1 MKLSVIFAAAAIPFA
16 AGYSSDAV
24 AQKKYG
30 PGVTDTEIR
39 IGQTAPYSGPLSSLS
54 TFARIEAAYLRKI
67 NESGGINGRKI
78 TLISLDDAFSP
89 PKTVEQTRK
98 LVEGDEVLAIVGS
111 IGTPTNLA
119 TAKYLNSKGVPQ
131 ILVLASTPKLDD
143 PDNLPWTTTFM
154 MPQPVETSIY
164 ADYLLKSKP
173 DAKIAVIY
181 QNDDLGKGNLGWFKA
196 ALGAK
201 ASTMI
206 VKEAAYDV
214 MDPTIDSQ
222 IVALKASG
230 ADTLFHASNARFA
243 AQSIRK
249 AHELGW
255 KVQHV
260 LLSGVSVIAS
270 VLRPAGFE
278 ASTGAVTSF
287 WLKSPED
294 PMWDNDSDMREYRAF
309 MKQWAPGELIEESAF
324 AYTTAQMIVEVLKKC
339 GDDLSRENL
348 LKQATNIQ
356 DLRLPLFLPGVKIN
370 ISPTSRVAWRRAS
383 MARFDG
389 ARWVLFGDIV
399 TVPADNQASR

>member
-1 MKLSVIFAAAAIPFA
+1 MKLSMIFAAAAIPLA
-16 AGYSSDAV
+16 AGFSSDAT

-54 TFARIEAAYLRKI
+54 IFGRIEAAYLRKI

-78 TLISLDDAFSP
+78 NLISLDDAFSP

-98 LVEGDEVLAIVGS
+98 LVESDEVLAVVGS

-119 TAKYLNSKGVPQ
+119 TSKYLNSKGVPQ

-154 MPQPVETSIY
+154 MPQPVETRIY
-164 ADYLLKSKP
+164 AEYLLKSKP
-173 DAKIAVIY
+173 DARIAVIY

-214 MDPTIDSQ
+214 TEPTIDSQ

-260 LLSGVSVIAS
+260 LLSGVSVIAT
-270 VLRPAGFE
+270 VLRPAGLD
-278 ASTGAVTSF
+278 ASTGAVTSV
-287 WLKSPED
+287 WLKSSENPVSDDD
-294 PMWDNDSDMREYRAF
+294 PDMKEYRAF
-309 MKQWAPGELIEESAF
+309 MKQWAPGELVEESTF
-324 AYTTAQMIVEVLKKC
+324 AYATAQMIVEVLKRC

-348 LKQATNIQ
+348 LRQATNIQ
-356 DLRLPLFLPGVKIN
+356 GLQLPLFLPGVKIN
-370 ISPTSRVAWRRAS
+370 ISPTSRIAWRQAS

-389 ARWVLFGDIV
+389 SKWVLFGDILAF
-399 TVPADNQASR
+399 PAGN

>member
-1 MKLSVIFAAAAIPFA
+1 MKLSTILATTSTLLTV
-16 AGYSSDAV
+16 GLSSDAM

-54 TFARIEAAYLRKI
+54 NFARIEAAYFRKI

-78 TLISLDDAFSP
+78 TLISLDDAFLP
-89 PKTVEQTRK
+89 AKTVEQTRK
-98 LVEGDEVLAIVGS
+98 LVESDEVLAVVGS

-119 TAKYLNSKGVPQ
+119 TSKYLNSKGVPQ

-143 PDNLPWTTTFM
+143 PDNLPWTTAFM
-154 MPQPVETSIY
+154 MPQPVETRIY
-164 ADYLLKSKP
+164 AEYLLKSKP

-196 ALGAK
+196 ALGAR

-206 VKEAAYDV
+206 VKEAAYDIAE
-214 MDPTIDSQ
+214 PTIDSQ

-270 VLRPAGFE
+270 VLRPAGLE
-278 ASTGAVTSF
+278 ASTGAITSF
-287 WLKSPED
+287 WLKSSENPQ
-294 PMWDNDSDMREYRAF
+294 WDDDSDMREYRAF
-309 MKQWAPGELIEESAF
+309 MKQWAPGELVEESAF
-324 AYTTAQMIVEVLKKC
+324 AYSTAQMIVEVLKRC
-339 GDDLSRENL
+339 GDDFSRENL
-348 LKQATNIQ
+348 LKQATNVR
-356 DLRLPLFLPGVKIN
+356 DLQLPMFLPGVKIN
-370 ISPTSRVAWRRAS
+370 ISPTSRVAWRQAS

-389 ARWVLFGDIV
+389 VKWVLFGDILSF
-399 TVPADNQASR
+399 PADNQASR

>member
-1 MKLSVIFAAAAIPFA
+1 MKLSMIFTAAVIPLAVGF
-16 AGYSSDAV
+16 SSDAT

-30 PGVTDTEIR
+30 PGVTDTEIK

-78 TLISLDDAFSP
+78 TLISLDDAFLP
-89 PKTVEQTRK
+89 AKTVEQTRK
-98 LVEGDEVLAIVGS
+98 LVESDEVLAVVGS

-119 TAKYLNSKGVPQ
+119 TSKYLNSKGVPQ

-154 MPQPVETSIY
+154 MPQPVETRIY
-164 ADYLLKSKP
+164 AEYLLKSKP
-173 DAKIAVIY
+173 DAKIAVIF

-196 ALGAK
+196 ALGTK

-206 VKEAAYDV
+206 VKEAAYDIAE
-214 MDPTIDSQ
+214 PTIDSQ

-249 AHELGW
+249 AYELGW

-270 VLRPAGFE
+270 VIRPAGLE

-294 PMWDNDSDMREYRAF
+294 PMWDDDPDMKEYRAF
-309 MKQWAPGELIEESAF
+309 MKQWAPGELVEESAF
-324 AYTTAQMIVEVLKKC
+324 AYATAQMIVEVLKRC

-348 LKQATNIQ
+348 LKQATNVR
-356 DLRLPLFLPGVKIN
+356 DLQLPLFLPGVTIN
-370 ISPTSRVAWRRAS
+370 TSPTSRVAWRRAS

-389 ARWVLFGDIV
+389 AKWVLFGDILSF
-399 TVPADNQASR
+399 PADNQASR

>member
-1 MKLSVIFAAAAIPFA
+1 MKLSMTLATA
-16 AGYSSDAV
+16 SMLLAV
-24 AQKKYG
+24 GFSLTAMAQKKYG
-30 PGVTDTEIR
+30 PGVTDTEIK

-89 PKTVEQTRK
+89 PKAVEQTRK
-98 LVEGDEVLAIVGS
+98 LVESDEVLAVVGS

-119 TAKYLNSKGVPQ
+119 TSKYLNSKGVPQ

-154 MPQPVETSIY
+154 MPQSVETKIY
-164 ADYLLKSKP
+164 AEYLLKSKP
-173 DAKIAVIY
+173 DAKVAVIY
-181 QNDDLGKGNLGWFKA
+181 QNDDLGKGNLSWFKA

-201 ASTMI
+201 AASMI

-214 MDPTIDSQ
+214 TEPTVDAQ

-230 ADTLFHASNARFA
+230 ADTLFHASNPRFA

-260 LLSGVSVIAS
+260 LLSGVSVIS
-270 VLRPAGFE
+270 TVLRPAGLE
-278 ASTGAVTSF
+278 ASTGAVTSI
-287 WLKSPED
+287 WLKLTED
-294 PMWDNDSDMREYRAF
+294 PTWNDDKDMKDFRAF
-309 MKQWAPGELIEESAF
+309 MKQWAPGESVDDSSAVF
-324 AYTTAQMIVEVLKKC
+324 AYSIAQMIVEVLKNC
-339 GDDLSRENL
+339 GDDLSRENVM
-348 LKQATNIQ
+348 KHATNINGVQ
-356 DLRLPLFLPGVKIN
+356 LPLFIPGVKVN
-370 ISPTSRVAWRRAS
+370 ISPTSRAAWWQAR

-389 ARWVLFGDIV
+389 TKWVLFGDI
-399 TVPADNQASR
+399 TALPPDR

>member
-1 MKLSVIFAAAAIPFA
+1 MMKLSMIFATAAIA
-16 AGYSSDAV
+16 LAVGLSSGAV

-30 PGVTDTEIR
+30 LGVTDTEIK
-39 IGQTAPYSGPLSSLS
+39 IGQTAPYSGPISSLGI
-54 TFARIEAAYLRKI
+54 FGRVEAAYLRKI
-67 NESGGINGRKI
+67 NESGGINGRKV

-98 LVEGDEVLAIVGS
+98 LVESDEVLAIVGS

-119 TAKYLNSKGVPQ
+119 TSKYLNSKGVPQ
-131 ILVLASTPKLDD
+131 ILLLASTPKLDD
-143 PDNLPWTTTFM
+143 PDNLPWTTTFTM
-154 MPQPVETSIY
+154 SQLVETRMY
-164 ADYLLKSKP
+164 AEYLLKSKP
-173 DAKIAVIY
+173 DSRIAVIY
-181 QNDDLGKGNLGWFKA
+181 QNDDLGKGNLGGFKA

-214 MDPTIDSQ
+214 TEPTIDSQ
-222 IVALKASG
+222 ILLLKASG
-230 ADTLFHASNARFA
+230 ADTRFHASSARFA

-260 LLSGVSVIAS
+260 LLSGVSGIS
-270 VLRPAGFE
+270 TVLRPAGFE
-278 ASTGAVTSF
+278 ASTGAVTSV
-287 WLKSPED
+287 WLKSTEN
-294 PMWDNDSDMREYRAF
+294 PMWDDDPDMKEYRAF
-309 MKQWAPGELIEESAF
+309 MKQWAPGELVEDSIF
-324 AYTTAQMIVEVLKKC
+324 AYSGAQMIVEVLKRC

-348 LKQATNIQ
+348 LKQATNIR
-356 DLRLPLFLPGVKIN
+356 DLQLPLFLPGVKIN

-389 ARWVLFGDIV
+389 IKWVLFGDILAF
-399 TVPADNQASR
+399 PADN

>member
-1 MKLSVIFAAAAIPFA
+1 MKVSIILATASILLTVGLSP
-16 AGYSSDAV
+16 DAV

-30 PGVTDTEIR
+30 PGVTDTEIK
-39 IGQTAPYSGPLSSLS
+39 IGQTAPYSGPLSSLGV
-54 TFARIEAAYLRKI
+54 FARIEAAYLRKI
-67 NESGGINGRKI
+67 NESGGINGRKV

-131 ILVLASTPKLDD
+131 ILLLASTPKLDD
-143 PDNLPWTTTFM
+143 SDNLPWTTTFM
-154 MPQPVETSIY
+154 MPQPVETRIY
-164 ADYLLKSKP
+164 AEYLLKSKP
-173 DAKIAVIY
+173 DARIAVIY
-181 QNDDLGKGNLGWFKA
+181 QNDDLGKGNLGWFKS

-214 MDPTIDSQ
+214 TEPTIDSQ
-222 IVALKASG
+222 IVTLKASG

-260 LLSGVSVIAS
+260 LLSGVSVISS
-270 VLRPAGFE
+270 VLRPAGLE

-294 PMWDNDSDMREYRAF
+294 PMWDNDSDMLEYRAF

-324 AYTTAQMIVEVLKKC
+324 AYTTAQMIVEVLRRC

-356 DLRLPLFLPGVKIN
+356 GLQLPLFLPGLKVD
-370 ISPTSRVAWRRAS
+370 ISPTSRIAWRQAS

-389 ARWVLFGDIV
+389 TKWVLFGDIV
-399 TVPADNQASR
+399 AIPADNRASR

>member
-1 MKLSVIFAAAAIPFA
+1 MKLSMIFAAATIPLAVGF
-16 AGYSSDAV
+16 SSDAT

-30 PGVTDTEIR
+30 PGVTDSEIK

-54 TFARIEAAYLRKI
+54 VFARIEAAYLRKI
-67 NESGGINGRKI
+67 NESGGINGRKV

-98 LVEGDEVLAIVGS
+98 LVENDEVLAIVGS

-131 ILVLASTPKLDD
+131 ILILASTPKLDD

-154 MPQPVETSIY
+154 MPQPVETRMY
-164 ADYLLKSKP
+164 AEYLLQSKP
-173 DAKIAVIY
+173 DAKVAVIY
-181 QNDDLGKGNLGWFKA
+181 QNDDLGKGNLAGFKA

-206 VKEAAYDV
+206 VGEAAYDV
-214 MDPTIDSQ
+214 AEPTIDSQ
-222 IVALKASG
+222 ILSLKASG

-270 VLRPAGFE
+270 VLRPAGLA
-278 ASTGAVTSF
+278 ASTGAVTAM
-287 WLKSPED
+287 WLKSSENPVWDDD
-294 PMWDNDSDMREYRAF
+294 PDMKEYRAF
-309 MKQWAPGELIEESAF
+309 MKQWAPGEAVEESVF
-324 AYTTAQMIVEVLKKC
+324 AYATAQMIVEVLRRC

-348 LKQATNIQ
+348 LRQATSIR
-356 DLRLPLFLPGVKIN
+356 DLQLPLFLDGVKIN
-370 ISPTSRVAWRRAS
+370 ISPTSRAAWRQAS

-389 ARWVLFGDIV
+389 VKWVLFGDIV
-399 TVPADNQASR
+399 GFSAGN

>member
-1 MKLSVIFAAAAIPFA
+1 MKVSMILATASILLTIGFSP
-16 AGYSSDAV
+16 GAV

-30 PGVTDTEIR
+30 PGVTDTEIK
-39 IGQTAPYSGPLSSLS
+39 IGQTAPYSGPISSLS
-54 TFARIEAAYLRKI
+54 IFGRIEAAYLRKI

-98 LVEGDEVLAIVGS
+98 LVESDEVLAVVGS

-119 TAKYLNSKGVPQ
+119 TSKYLNSKGVPQ

-154 MPQPVETSIY
+154 MPQPVETRIY
-164 ADYLLKSKP
+164 AEYLLKSKP
-173 DAKIAVIY
+173 DARIAVIY

-214 MDPTIDSQ
+214 TEPTIDSQ

-260 LLSGVSVIAS
+260 LLSGVSVISS
-270 VLRPAGFE
+270 VLRPAGLD
-278 ASTGAVTSF
+278 ASTGAVTSV
-287 WLKSPED
+287 WLKSSENPVWDDD
-294 PMWDNDSDMREYRAF
+294 PDMKEYRAF
-309 MKQWAPGELIEESAF
+309 MKQWAPGELVEESTF
-324 AYTTAQMIVEVLKKC
+324 AYATAQMIVEVLKRC

-356 DLRLPLFLPGVKIN
+356 GLQLPLFLPGVKIN
-370 ISPTSRVAWRRAS
+370 ISPASRIAWRQAS

-389 ARWVLFGDIV
+389 AKWVLFGDILAF
-399 TVPADNQASR
+399 PAGN